1 MWYPQ
6 FYLCQLP
13 RFDLLRDSGI
23 TSRLTMGLTNKL
35 CHRVVGRRKNC
46 RPYPMAEPFS
56 TIIRDAKKASG
67 PKWHLNFDIVT
78 AITKNLHT
86 VDGTWCVICNKE
98 GNRRCGIEPRLAN
111 RLWRVYMPSDALVRW
126 SMCGNVVY
134 STNYWIGVIPPPI
147 LVCWVY
153 LV

>member
-1 MWYPQ
+1 M
-6 FYLCQLP
+6 YLLFQLSH
-13 RFDLLRDSGI
+13 FDLLRDSGV
-23 TSRLTMGLTNKL
+23 TSRLTMWLTNKL
-35 CHRVVGRRKNC
+35 CHRVVARRFNCGR
-46 RPYPMAEPFS
+46 YPMAGPFS
-56 TIIRDAKKASG
+56 TMIRRARKAPG
-67 PKWHLNFDIVT
+67 PKWHLNSDIVT

-86 VDGTWCVICNKE
+86 VDGTWCVICKKVCY
-98 GNRRCGIEPRLAN
+98 RWCGIEPRLAN

-134 STNYWIGVIPPPI
+134 STNYWIGGIPPPI